1 MLALVADRDYW
12 KKIWGTRYFL
22 MSMVQLDLRNR
33 YRRSVLGV
41 GWSLM
46 NPILMTAVLCVV
58 FHKLFHQ
65 SLREHAPFVLAGIG
79 IWAFLTTSI
88 MEGCLCIYMGEKY
101 IRSYPLPMA
110 VYPLR
115 TALGTGFHFLIIL
128 CLTFA
133 VTLVL
138 KGYSNPLALLAV
150 LPGVLLFF
158 LFGWSLAVLFGFAN
172 VYFPDTHQISQVLLQ
187 ILFYLTP
194 VFYPPDLIQNEVFQ
208 AIIRYNPLGAFVNI
222 IRDPL
227 VYSRLPTLETS
238 LFAAVCTVLT
248 TCWALH
254 TLRTQEKKVI
264 FYL

>member
-1 MLALVADRDYW
+1 MLAILADRGYW
-12 KKIWGTRYFL
+12 IKIWNTRHFL
-22 MSMVQLDLRNR
+22 MAMVQFDLRNR

-41 GWSLM
+41 GWALM

-79 IWAFLTTSI
+79 IWNFLTTSI
-88 MEGCLCIYMGEKY
+88 LEGCLCIYMGEKF

-115 TALGTGFHFLIIL
+115 TALGTAFHFLIIL
-128 CLTFA
+128 CLTFS

-138 KGYSNPLALLAV
+138 KGYANPLALLAV
-150 LPGVLLFF
+150 VPGLVLFF
-158 LFGWSLAVLFGFAN
+158 VFSWSLAVLFGFAN
-172 VYFPDTHQISQVLLQ
+172 VYLPDTHQITQVLLQ
-187 ILFYLTP
+187 VLFYLTP
-194 VFYPPDLIQNEVFQ
+194 VFYPPDLIRNELFQ
-208 AIIRYNPLGAFVNI
+208 TVIRYNPLGAFVNI

-227 VYSRLPTLETS
+227 VYSRLPSIENMLYAG
-238 LFAAVCTVLT
+238 LFAVLT
-248 TCWALH
+248 TCWAVH
-254 TLRTQEKKVI
+254 TLATQEKKVI